1 SYLTKFY
8 NLTVADGP
16 IYKRKFNPE
25 LIKKVKEMQ
34 KFYGLAVT
42 GIVDSDT
49 VAVMKK
55 PRCGVVDMD
64 RYSTF
69 PGNLK
74 WPRNSLT
81 YRVVNYTPD
90 MSVSEVDDA
99 IQRALQVWAK
109 VTPLRFTRIYSGTAD
124 IMISFGARE
133 HGDFYP
139 FDGPDG
145 TLAHAFAPAPGIGG
159 DAHFDDDETFTSGS
173 REYISYLINI
183 LKTCMY
189 LSKILII
196 FSIMHFFFYR
206 VVNYTPDM
214 SVSEVDDA
222 IQRALQVWAK
232 VTPLRFTRIYSGTA
246 DIMISFGAREH
257 GDFYPFDGPDGT
269 LAHAFAPAPG
279 IGGDAHFDDDETF
292 TSGSR
297 GYNLFL
303 VAAHEL
309 GHALGLSH
317 SKDPGALM
325 YPIYSYSDPRS
336 FALPQDDVR
345 GIQSLYG
352 PNPEDDPKEPKP
364 KPPPTTPD
372 ACDANLVLD
381 ATTTMRGET
390 LIFKDRFF
398 WRSHPQ
404 FTSVHQYTISS
415 FWPTLP
421 SSIDA
426 AYENP
431 HTDRVFLFKGD
442 KFWTLSGFDILGA
455 PQSISRLGFPTSVRQ
470 IDAAVYDKDSSKTL
484 FFVKNKYYSYNEAR
498 KQMDRGFPRSL
509 ARDFP
514 GIGKKID
521 AAFQKQGFTYL
532 LSGPRMIEYSIR
544 TKRMFRI
551 LKSNYL
557 LDC

>member
-1 SYLTKFY
+1 MRSLHVLVFLSLAAAVCSAPLLPPAADETDMEVAESYLTKFY

-173 REYISYLINI
+173 R
-183 LKTCMY
+183 
-189 LSKILII
+189 
-196 FSIMHFFFYR
+196 
-206 VVNYTPDM
+206 
-214 SVSEVDDA
+214 
-222 IQRALQVWAK
+222 
-232 VTPLRFTRIYSGTA
+232 
-246 DIMISFGAREH
+246 
-257 GDFYPFDGPDGT
+257 
-269 LAHAFAPAPG
+269 
-279 IGGDAHFDDDETF
+279 
-292 TSGSR
+292 

-309 GHALGLSH
+309 GHAMGLSH

-336 FALPQDDVR
+336 YSLPYDDVK

-352 PNPEDDPKEPKP
+352 SNTDVDENPNP
-364 KPPPTTPD
+364 KPPPTTPN
-372 ACDANLVLD
+372 ACDTNLVLD
-381 ATTTMRGET
+381 AATTLRGEKMF
-390 LIFKDRFF
+390 FKDRFF
-398 WRSHPQ
+398 WRNTGQNTP
-404 FTSVHQYTISS
+404 VEQYTITS
-415 FWPTLP
+415 FWPELP
-421 SSIDA
+421 SNIEA

-431 HTDRVFLFKGD
+431 SKDLVFLFKGSQY
-442 KFWTLSGFDILGA
+442 WALYGFDIKEGYPRHISSLGL
-455 PQSISRLGFPTSVRQ
+455 PRNVKK
-470 IDAAVYDKDSSKTL
+470 IDAAVYDEDSGKTL
-484 FFVKNKYYSYNEAR
+484 FFVGEQFYSYDEDKR
-498 KQMDRGFPRSL
+498 KLDEGYPKRIVDVIPGVGRKVDSAIQDRGYMYLTNGNLMFEISYRSL
-509 ARDFP
+509 R
-514 GIGKKID
+514 
-521 AAFQKQGFTYL
+521 L
-532 LSGPRMIEYSIR
+532 
-544 TKRMFRI
+544 FRA
-551 LKSNYL
+551 LKSNHFL
-557 LDC
+557 GC

>member
-1 SYLTKFY
+1 MKTMGFKSLVLMVLACAAWAAPNAPVANKDPKDFAESYLKRFY
-8 NLTVADGP
+8 DYKTSEGP
-16 IYKRKFNPE
+16 TFKRLLNPMVE
-25 LIKKVKEMQ
+25 KVKEMQ
-34 KFYGLAVT
+34 KFFGLTVT
-42 GIVDSDT
+42 GGLDSET
-49 VAVMKK
+49 VEVMKK
-55 PRCGVVDMD
+55 PRCGVPDVA

-69 PGNLK
+69 PGDLK

-81 YRVVNYTPD
+81 
-90 MSVSEVDDA
+90 
-99 IQRALQVWAK
+99 
-109 VTPLRFTRIYSGTAD
+109 
-124 IMISFGARE
+124 
-133 HGDFYP
+133 
-139 FDGPDG
+139 
-145 TLAHAFAPAPGIGG
+145 
-159 DAHFDDDETFTSGS
+159 
-173 REYISYLINI
+173 
-183 LKTCMY
+183 
-189 LSKILII
+189 
-196 FSIMHFFFYR
+196 YR